1 MGGERRFRW
10 EGLLSPRGET
20 EAKGMTADGNR
31 AEEIISAIG
40 TSLGEPTIAVV
51 GCGGAGSNIVHG
63 IYWKSSR
70 IETVAI
76 NTDEEH
82 LRSMDAHKK
91 VLIGKD
97 VSFGKDAGGFP
108 EVGEHCAEKARN
120 VIHEALKGYDI
131 VFVVAGMG
139 GGTGTGVAPVVAS
152 VAKEL
157 NAVTFGLPIMPFDH
171 EGDERKRVASEGVLK
186 LKDEADFIIV
196 LDNNKLMSFA
206 SDMPIAEALKI
217 VDRSVLRIIEAVSSQ
232 TSSYVSSIMEDLTG
246 YAEPTDEGSG
256 PEPHSQFEENHLIHA
271 DIDPMFNGFG
281 PSMFG

>member
-1 MGGERRFRW
+1 MGRGDFRW
-10 EGLLSPRGET
+10 EDLLSTRGET

-31 AEEIISAIG
+31 AEEIINAIG

-63 IYWKSSR
+63 IYWKSNR

-82 LRSMDAHKK
+82 LRSLDAHKK

-97 VSFGKDAGGFP
+97 VAFGKDAAGFP

-120 VIHEALKGYDI
+120 VIREALKGYDI

-152 VAKEL
+152 VAKEM

-171 EGDERKRVASEGVLK
+171 EGDTRKKVAAEGALK
-186 LKDEADFIIV
+186 LKEEADFTIV

-206 SDMPIAEALKI
+206 ADLPMADALKI

-232 TSSYVSSIMEDLTG
+232 TTSYVSSLMEDLTG
-246 YAEPTDEGSG
+246 YAEPCEESAG
-256 PEPHSQFEENHLIHA
+256 PEPPAPTEEPHMIHA
-271 DIDPMFNGFG
+271 DIDPMFSGFG